1 MRAIANRRC
10 TMAALDR
17 IKSFFTRSKP
27 QAKVERAKPAATGTE
42 GAAPKAPETKPSGSG
57 EQTSAGGV

>member
-1 MRAIANRRC
+1 
-10 TMAALDR
+10 MAALDR